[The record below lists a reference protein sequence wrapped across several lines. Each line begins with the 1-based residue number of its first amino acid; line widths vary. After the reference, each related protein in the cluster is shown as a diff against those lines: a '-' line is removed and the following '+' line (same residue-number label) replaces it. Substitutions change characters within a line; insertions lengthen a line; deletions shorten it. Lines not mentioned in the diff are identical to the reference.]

1 MLAARG
7 GADLVALWAQLGS
20 IVEMVAGVAL
30 AGIGT
35 GLAVYVARTRT
46 PDRQRDLLRESFR
59 LGLAVALPVALLAAL
74 IGISFGSEV
83 SGAAALAGWLAVIPG
98 LVNNYWLGRQRRER
112 MLALALGTA
121 LLGLLAAA
129 LAPQPHVLW
138 YLAASQALPALIVF
152 FVGRTSGRP
161 RFRRYSHPL
170 RRYVLPGLAIG
181 ILGPASLLVSRGIV
195 GEGLSWHEAGVLQAL
210 WRLSDW
216 VSGFAAGILSVH
228 FLPRFSAL
236 RSSPGLAREMHRA
249 ALFTLVPALAVFAAL
264 FAFHRPLLA
273 LLYEAD
279 FAASDGAVA
288 LLFAGSLVRIAAW
301 IPLFALYAMRRTAA
315 ISIGEL
321 FSLPLFACLLYLAAG
336 RLTLEV
342 AGGLWLAS
350 YAAYLAF
357 NLLAVRRG

>member
-1 MLAARG
+1 M
-7 GADLVALWAQLGS
+7 WAQLGS
-20 IVEMVAGVAL
+20 LVELVAGVAL

-46 PDRQRDLLRESFR
+46 PGRQRDLLRESLR
-59 LGLAVALPVALLAAL
+59 LGLTVALPVALLAAL
-74 IGISFGSEV
+74 AGILLGSAV

-98 LVNNYWLGRQRRER
+98 LVNNYWLGQQKRGR

-121 LLGLLAAA
+121 ALGLLAAA
-129 LAPQPHVLW
+129 LAPERQVLW
-138 YLAASQALPALIVF
+138 CLAASQAIPALVLLF
-152 FVGRTSGRP
+152 MRRGVDRP

-170 RRYVLPGLAIG
+170 RRYILPGLAIG
-181 ILGPASLLVSRGIV
+181 ILSPASLLAARGVI
-195 GEGLSWHEAGVLQAL
+195 GDALSWHDAGVLQAL

-216 VSGFAAGILSVH
+216 VSGFAAGILAVH

-236 RSSPGLAREMHRA
+236 RSSPELRGEMRRA
-249 ALFTLVPALAVFAAL
+249 ARLTLLPAGAVLVAF
-264 FAFHRPLLA
+264 FVFHRPLLA
-273 LLYEAD
+273 LLYEPQ

-288 LLFAGSLVRIAAW
+288 LLFAGSLLRIAAW
-301 IPLFALYAMRRTAA
+301 IPLFALYAMRRTAT

-321 FSLPLFACLLYLAAG
+321 FSLPLFAGLLYLAAE
-336 RLTLEV
+336 RLSLEL
-342 AGGLWLAS
+342 AGALWLAA